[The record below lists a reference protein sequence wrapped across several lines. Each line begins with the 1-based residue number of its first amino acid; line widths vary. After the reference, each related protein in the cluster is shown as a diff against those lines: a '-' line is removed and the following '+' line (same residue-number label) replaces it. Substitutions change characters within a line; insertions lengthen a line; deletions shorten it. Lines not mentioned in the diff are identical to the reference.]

1 MKKIALILAFCM
13 IIIFGLSACGGNSTV
28 PETDIVENSATSDAS
43 SQKEEPSLPSE
54 TDISEADA
62 SESAPNTAETVSR
75 ETADATDIV
84 IIAED
89 IVITATLDNSET
101 TEAFLATLPRT
112 LTMNRYGER
121 EYYGRIETIS
131 ENGESISDFENGDVT
146 YYPAGPSFAIFFDG
160 EDSSSQGGLI
170 RMGKI
175 TSDLSV
181 FDALGETVK
190 VQIELEQ

>member
-13 IIIFGLSACGGNSTV
+13 IIIFGLSACGGNSNV
-28 PETDIVENSATSDAS
+28 PETDIVENSATFDAS

-54 TDISEADA
+54 TDI
-62 SESAPNTAETVSR
+62 
-75 ETADATDIV
+75 
-84 IIAED
+84 
-89 IVITATLDNSET
+89 

-112 LTMNRYGER
+112 LTMNRYSER
-121 EYYGRIETIS
+121 EYYGKIETIS

-181 FDALGETVK
+181 FDALGETVE